1 MFGSTWSTLRNLGIS
16 PSTPLFEV
24 RNARLVTYICL
35 TSIAVTSFYGAVFL
49 FLGDRISAA
58 VDLSMAALFS
68 APLLLL
74 SRHRLTWAKWWL
86 IFGVNLGT
94 LLIILVYGPAY
105 SNELFFVL
113 TAMLG
118 CIVFKERRPGLIGFG
133 ISMAFYGASVVCTR
147 LFAPWVELDSAY
159 EYPLHIVGLI
169 SVAGVAYLLMEY
181 IRSETQEFES
191 TIIDARDSLEQEK
204 ARALESLH
212 YAASIQKAI
221 LGTKRSAL
229 KAFRDG
235 FILYKPKDFVSG
247 DFFWWGD
254 SDGVR
259 IVAAADC
266 TGHGVPAA
274 LMTIMGHDLLNDIV
288 LRQHVTDTREILRA
302 LDKRVIEKLSLH
314 PGSSMQDGMDIAII
328 AIHQQG
334 RAIQFSGAKSDLH
347 LVQNGTLTTTKG
359 SRFSV
364 GSTLYETEKAFPST
378 IVEYE
383 DGDRLYL
390 FSDGFQDQFGGP
402 RNKKYLRKRF
412 RQLLCATGDDGMAAQ
427 RATLDAEFKAWRGG
441 EEQTDDVL
449 VIGLQL

>member
-1 MFGSTWSTLRNLGIS
+1 MFGITWPILRNLGIDS
-16 PSTPLFEV
+16 STPLFEV
-24 RNARLVTYICL
+24 RNTRLLTYICL
-35 TSIAVTSFYGAVFL
+35 TSVAVTSFYGTVFL
-49 FLGDRISAA
+49 ILGDWISAA
-58 VDLSMAALFS
+58 VDLCMAALFS
-68 APLLLL
+68 APLFLLK
-74 SRHRLTWAKWWL
+74 RHRLTLAKLWL
-86 IFGVNLGT
+86 IFCVNLGT

-118 CIVFKERRPGLIGFG
+118 CIVFKERDPGLMGFG
-133 ISMAFYGASVVCTR
+133 ISMAFYSTSVVCTR
-147 LFAPWVELDSAY
+147 LFVPWVELDPAY
-159 EYPLHIVGLI
+159 EDPLHIAGII
-169 SVAGVAYLLMEY
+169 SVAGVAYLLLEY
-181 IRSETQEFES
+181 IRSETQHFES

-204 ARALESLH
+204 SRALESLH

-229 KAFRDG
+229 QAFRDG
-235 FILYKPKDFVSG
+235 FIIYKPKDFVSG

-259 IVAAADC
+259 ILAAADC

-274 LMTIMGHDLLNDIV
+274 LMTIMGHDMLNDIV
-288 LRQHVTDTREILRA
+288 LRQHITDTKEILRA
-302 LDKRVIEKLSLH
+302 LDKRVTEKLSLH

-328 AIHQQG
+328 AIHLQG
-334 RAIQFSGAKSDLH
+334 QAIQFSGAKSDLH
-347 LVQNGTLTTTKG
+347 LIRDDSMTTTKG

-364 GSTLYETEKAFPST
+364 GSTLYETEKAYPST
-378 IVEYE
+378 ILEYQE
-383 DGDRLYL
+383 GDRLYL

-412 RQLLCATGDDGMAAQ
+412 RELLCATGDGGMAAQ
-427 RATLDAEFKAWRGG
+427 RATLEAEFKAWRGG